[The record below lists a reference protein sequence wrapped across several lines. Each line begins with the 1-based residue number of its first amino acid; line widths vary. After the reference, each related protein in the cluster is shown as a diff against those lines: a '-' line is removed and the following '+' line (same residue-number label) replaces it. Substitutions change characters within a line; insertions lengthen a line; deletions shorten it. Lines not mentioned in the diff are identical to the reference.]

1 MGNEL
6 KISKIVSS
14 WIENQR
20 ELAKLLGITSASVSV
35 MLSGKAALPLGRF
48 LQIVHLIKPPVDE
61 VEKAFNLYIED
72 LGISGDDM
80 RIVFRSYG
88 TNTLQDDTRASVH
101 RMIDNLNEQQLAA
114 LKPVLELMK

>member
-6 KISKIVSS
+6 KISKIVSG

-20 ELAKLLGITSASVSV
+20 ALASSLSITPASVSA
-35 MLSGKAALPLGRF
+35 MLSGKVALPLGRF
-48 LQIVHLIKPPVDE
+48 LQIVHFIKPPVDE
-61 VEKAFNLYIED
+61 VEKAFNLYIDD

-88 TNTLQDDTRASVH
+88 ANSLQDDARASVH

-114 LKPVLELMK
+114 LKPVLEFMK